1 MRDNKMK
8 VIKIIVIIIMG
19 LNIEILLKGQTTG
32 SFLKFTNDAKL
43 ISGGIVGIDDGGLSG
58 LNITPAIRITNNEIR
73 YTGTRIM
80 DEISYHTLISGIK
93 LKSSNIGL
101 MMTECGVDGI
111 ETRDD
116 NGQKTGS
123 FNTRNS
129 VIGINYS
136 YELNRKDII
145 GITIKHISMAISEKE
160 AGSMGIDIGYG
171 RIINRNT
178 EIGLSIRNLSKGI
191 KLNRTNEQLP
201 SGITVMYG
209 YRIMEGIRLG
219 VSITRWID
227 AKTPEYIIGFGYNI
241 LNWVELRSNYT
252 YAKLNS
258 EETKT
263 IRYGIGIKLNKA
275 ELNYASQ
282 AQGRGI
288 TNSISIGT
296 KF

>member
-8 VIKIIVIIIMG
+8 VIKIIVIIIIV
-19 LNIEILLKGQTTG
+19 LNIEKLLKGQTTG

-80 DEISYHTLISGIK
+80 NEISYHTLISGIK

-101 MMTECGVDGI
+101 IITECGVDGI
-111 ETRDD
+111 ERRDD
-116 NGQKTGS
+116 NGQKSGS

-145 GITIKHISMAISEKE
+145 GISIKHISMAISEKE

-201 SGITVMYG
+201 GGITIMYG

-241 LNWVELRSNYT
+241 LNGVELRSNYT

-282 AQGRGI
+282 AHGSGI

>member
-1 MRDNKMK
+1 MK
-8 VIKIIVIIIMG
+8 VIKIIVIIIIV
-19 LNIEILLKGQTTG
+19 LNIEKLLKGQTTG

-43 ISGGIVGIDDGGLSG
+43 ISGGIVGIDDAGVSVLS
-58 LNITPAIRITNNEIR
+58 ITPAIRITNNEIR

-80 DEISYHTLISGIK
+80 DEINYHTLISGIK
-93 LKSSNIGL
+93 LNSSNIGL
-101 MMTECGVDGI
+101 IITECGVDGI

-116 NGQKTGS
+116 NGQKSGS

-171 RIINRNT
+171 RIINRNR

-201 SGITVMYG
+201 GGITIMYG